1 MATNDFKLKVQ
12 AVLDKVKSVANIK
25 TDIKAIESKLP
36 KLKIQGTLNT
46 TSTRKELNS
55 KLNLNP

>member
-1 MATNDFKLKVQ
+1 MSENNFKLKVQ

-36 KLKIQGTLNT
+36 KLKIQGTLNKK
-46 TSTRKELNS
+46 RIKFQIKIN
-55 KLNLNP
+55 